1 VNDDDLDDADISEV
15 GDTCKAVTERAVK
28 RISDQC
34 AKVSEVD
41 DGFVVDKDVVRYVFA
56 MSDIWSILTFSVSE
70 AQSSTGL
77 LARVDYAVKRFLWL

>member
-1 VNDDDLDDADISEV
+1 LDDADISEV
-15 GDTCKAVTERAVK
+15 GDTCRAVTERAVK

-34 AKVSEVD
+34 AKVNEVD
-41 DGFVVDKDVVRYVFA
+41 NDFVVDKDVVRYVFA
-56 MSDIWSILTFSVSE
+56 IPDVWPKLIFSVSE

>member
-1 VNDDDLDDADISEV
+1 M
-15 GDTCKAVTERAVK
+15 
-28 RISDQC
+28 
-34 AKVSEVD
+34 D

-56 MSDIWSILTFSVSE
+56 MSDIWPKLTFSVSE